1 MRFFLPMKIPTKT
14 AQEKKL
20 ALRGGRPVLYTPP
33 ELRDIRARYV
43 AALMPHRPDAPLEGP
58 VKLYTAWIFPCS
70 SRHPEGT
77 YKMTRP
83 DTDNLLKGFKDAMT
97 EAGFWMDDAQVAA
110 EYTCKR
116 YGGAEGI
123 LVEVGAME
131 EETVCSKQKSD
142 RRTDSDT
149 M

>member
-1 MRFFLPMKIPTKT
+1 MKIPTKT

-43 AALMPHRPDAPLEGP
+43 AALMPHRPKAPLEGP

-70 SRHPEGT
+70 SRHPNGA
-77 YKMTRP
+77 YKTTRP

-97 EAGFWMDDAQVAA
+97 EAGFWKDDAQVAL
-110 EYTCKR
+110 ELTYKR
-116 YGGAEGI
+116 YGTDEGI
-123 LVEVGAME
+123 LVEVGALE
-131 EETVCSKQKSD
+131 EVTACSKQKLD
-142 RRTDSDT
+142 RRTDADI